1 MYQKD
6 HVGKSDVM
14 KNKQRDPE
22 DNTAHKENRATK
34 VMERLMDQSEQP
46 IPMYYVM
53 ASLSMIC

>member
-22 DNTAHKENRATK
+22 DNTAHQENRATK

-46 IPMYYVM
+46 IPM
-53 ASLSMIC
+53 

>member
-14 KNKQRDPE
+14 NHKQRDPE

-46 IPMYYVM
+46 IPM
-53 ASLSMIC
+53 